1 MQHAFVNPL
10 MKKKTAGLTMIEV
23 LITLSI
29 MSVGLL
35 GMAALQMTGVRSVS
49 SSSQRTAAT
58 LLAND
63 IIERM
68 RANPKAMDDNI
79 FMGVSS
85 ASIDCTTL
93 PTKYC
98 AEQYS
103 TGSGMVAAQSCTPD
117 ELGAYDINVWYC
129 GVNSDGT
136 RKGGVQEYLPATD
149 DGTPSATITC
159 IDTDPPGGDTD
170 PCSTKS
176 PHQVT
181 LSWSEINPSTEGDA
195 TITQSI
201 SMTVQP

>member
-1 MQHAFVNPL
+1 MQHAFVNSL

-29 MSVGLL
+29 MSIGLL

-49 SSSQRTAAT
+49 SSSLRTEAT

-63 IIERM
+63 IVERM
-68 RANPKAMDDNI
+68 RANPAAMDNND
-79 FMGVSS
+79 FMDVSS
-85 ASIDCTTL
+85 ASIDCSTL
-93 PTKYC
+93 PAKYC
-98 AEQYS
+98 GERYS
-103 TGSGMVAAQSCTPD
+103 TGTGMVAAESCTSD
-117 ELGAYDINVWYC
+117 EMAAYDINVWFC

-149 DGTPSATITC
+149 DGTASATITC
-159 IDTDPPGGDTD
+159 IDTDPPGGDSD

-181 LSWSEINPSTEGDA
+181 LSWSEINPSTEGAA